1 VGRRIFWLVVIGGIA
16 YWLYSHRGSTAGG
29 SSSGSTASPTS
40 YNRDCLMLAEQ
51 ANRGLHDAAMLL
63 AKMPVDASAWN
74 SAEGGVSQKI
84 SDAES
89 KCTGGANDAEREYQ
103 KEINEALQ
111 IMKRSLSGFS
121 SASRGAGGA
130 IDAAQLQEQIDQHL
144 DRARSV
150 VGLPAG
156 P

>member
-1 VGRRIFWLVVIGGIA
+1 MGRRIFWLVVIGGIA

-29 SSSGSTASPTS
+29 SSSGSAASPTS

-63 AKMPVDASAWN
+63 SKMPVDASAWN
-74 SAEGGVSQKI
+74 SAESNVSGKI
-84 SDAES
+84 SEAES
-89 KCTGGANDAEREYQ
+89 KCSSPANDTERAYQ
-103 KEINEALQ
+103 EEVKAALQ
-111 IMKRSLSGFS
+111 IMRTSLSGFS

-144 DRARSV
+144 DRARSL